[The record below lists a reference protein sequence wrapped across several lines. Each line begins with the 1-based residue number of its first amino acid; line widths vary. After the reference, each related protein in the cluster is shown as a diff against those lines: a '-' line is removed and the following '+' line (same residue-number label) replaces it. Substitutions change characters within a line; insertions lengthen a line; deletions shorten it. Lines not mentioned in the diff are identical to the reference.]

1 MQSTSQTCKVNV
13 DPFGSLI
20 LEEKAT
26 DIEFKESGNPVLCAE
41 KWNKVKKSKAA
52 LVAVLAVF
60 KLCRKRCCGYHRVFK
75 FYNTSQVRGKGP
87 SRTMGR
93 GILDSL
99 ARPPPSIGSMNF
111 HLQLL
116 PIYFNS
122 LYFLCSALISTWAIL
137 YSMSVGASTENRF
150 PSELRSAVLVT
161 WTSLTCVTTMQKKF
175 GALARKIEQKH
186 CTNTNCSS
194 INPDRSLFPVSCVNI
209 ATEFEGVLHGRIERK

>member
-93 GILDSL
+93 GILRLFGASTPKYWKHEFSFAAFTYL
-99 ARPPPSIGSMNF
+99 FQFVFIQVWTLNAAI
-111 HLQLL
+111 L
-116 PIYFNS
+116 Y
-122 LYFLCSALISTWAIL
+122 LYFLYL
-137 YSMSVGASTENRF
+137 V
-150 PSELRSAVLVT
+150 VLVD
-161 WTSLTCVTTMQKKF
+161 SY
-175 GALARKIEQKH
+175 
-186 CTNTNCSS
+186 S
-194 INPDRSLFPVSCVNI
+194 IRDMSFMTIVVAS
-209 ATEFEGVLHGRIERK
+209 GVHGILKTL